1 MTMNNDELKLW
12 LAEKLGSEMAA
23 TLIAGFVGGI
33 LAVAHQKGIT
43 FFEALVQVASGL
55 ASAYYGILL
64 VQNFIELKI
73 SAAAGFGF
81 VFGLTGMYLIG
92 GILTLSKKF
101 LENPQKV
108 INDLNPWK
116 KKD

>member
-1 MTMNNDELKLW
+1 MNNEELRLW
-12 LAEKLGSEMAA
+12 LAEKMGSDLAA
-23 TLIAGFVGGI
+23 TLIAGFIGGI

-43 FFEALVQVASGL
+43 FLEALVQLASGL
-55 ASAYYGILL
+55 AAAYYGILL

-81 VFGLTGMYLIG
+81 FFGLTGMYLIG
-92 GILTLSKKF
+92 GILRLAKKF
-101 LENPQKV
+101 FENPDKV
-108 INDLNPWK
+108 IKEWR